1 MLQSHDVCN
10 VIELELFSRILAVA
24 TQIDCLG
31 LDQSVFAELG
41 AV

>member
-1 MLQSHDVCN
+1 MLLSHDVCN
-10 VIELELFSRILAVA
+10 VVELELFSRILAVS

-31 LDQSVFAELG
+31 LYQSVFAEFG

>member
-1 MLQSHDVCN
+1 MLLSHDVCN
-10 VIELELFSRILAVA
+10 VVELEHFSRILAVS

-31 LDQSVFAELG
+31 LYQSVFAELG